1 MPPSSFPMPRNIS
14 FRVETFY
21 AGKGRLGRIRPD
33 ENGIYKGLP
42 VMVLG
47 EVTQQQT
54 YYDPTSMM
62 NQIVNPD
69 TRFNKVMTQGKLYG
83 EYGHPQFFNMND
95 QDKMVRLLTVDEKQ
109 SSHLFTSVYTDN
121 PSPDGSVVVRADIRP
136 TGPFGHIAKESL
148 EDPVV
153 NTAFSLRAFV
163 DNRMTPNGV
172 KFRTVRQLVTWDIVG
187 ASGYATTD
195 KAHAIG
201 LESFSGDEYLDYEIV
216 VQENGNLKID
226 QIALET
232 FSDTDLNE
240 IFGTS
245 KISKISQTITLVET
259 DKSLSERF
267 PSLYRKGIFNEHFRE
282 F

>member
-14 FRVETFY
+14 FRVEAFY

-47 EVTQQQT
+47 ETTQQKT
-54 YYDPTSMM
+54 YYDPVSMM

-69 TRFNKVMTQGKLYG
+69 TRFNKVLTQGKLYG
-83 EYGHPQFFNMND
+83 EYGHPQFFSMRD
-95 QDKMVRLLTVDEKQ
+95 DEKMARMMTVDEKHT
-109 SSHLFTSVYTDN
+109 SHLFTSAYTDN
-121 PSPDGSVVVRADIRP
+121 PTTDGSVVVRADLRP
-136 TGPFGHIAKESL
+136 TGPYGNVTKESL

-153 NTAFSLRAFV
+153 NTAFSLRAYV
-163 DNRMTPNGV
+163 DTKMHPNGV

-187 ASGYATTD
+187 ASGFATTD

-201 LESFSGDEYLDYEIV
+201 LESFSDDNYLEYEIV
-216 VQENGNLKID
+216 LQENGVLKID
-226 QIALET
+226 QLALET
-232 FSDTDLNE
+232 FENSDLNE

-245 KISKISQTITLVET
+245 KVSKIIQSTTFVES
-259 DKSLSERF
+259 DPAAHDAYPGLWR
-267 PSLYRKGIFNEHFRE
+267 RGIFNDYFRE
-282 F
+282 I